1 MLDQGDTNEAYRSV
15 FELGT
20 ILLNPDDSV
29 YLLRC
34 MLLAGPSFDK
44 LTAESAKELWQ
55 RFSDIYQSRFF
66 DILTLSMFT
75 QAHELDLVG
84 KTLNLE

>member
-1 MLDQGDTNEAYRSV
+1 
-15 FELGT
+15 
-20 ILLNPDDSV
+20 
-29 YLLRC
+29 